1 EARMDEDR
9 SRSASRRTGV
19 NDMLMRQGMVD
30 CQQRAGMENELSRV
44 VDALPGLVRTRLPDG
59 HIDFLNQRL
68 CTYAGL
74 SLDGARGMGIG
85 LSVSR
90 SSIEWHQG
98 RLWAAPNAGPGAT
111 CAYSLPCGPAGGRR

>member
-1 EARMDEDR
+1 MLPNTAPAHGREGRMDEDR

-19 NDMLMRQGMVD
+19 DNMLMRQVIVD
-30 CQQRAGMENELSRV
+30 CQKRAGMENDLSRV
-44 VDALPGLVRTRLPDG
+44 VDALPGLVWTALPDA

-68 CTYAGL
+68 CTWPGL

-90 SSIEWHQG
+90 SSIERH
-98 RLWAAPNAGPGAT
+98 RAG
-111 CAYSLPCGPAGGRR
+111 SGPHRM